1 MFSPLGNCWVR
12 AASIFA
18 KMHPPPPNWC
28 GYTCACIYMLST
40 YVTFFE
46 CKRERKRQP
55 MLHIWIICLICVSL
69 CNGECIQI
77 GWGVEKKKHKL
88 SKWGHTIKLEY
99 CTAFNG
105 GTLPILL
112 YRDIWATSASA
123 RRQSPTQL
131 TAKRRSWRGCL
142 WYGEQKG
149 LFTWSSHITVKLCI
163 FLILIVYN

>member
-1 MFSPLGNCWVR
+1 MFSPLGNSRVR

-18 KMHPPPPNWC
+18 EMHRPPPNWC
-28 GYTCACIYMLST
+28 GYTCVCIYMLSN
-40 YVTFFE
+40 YGTFCA
-46 CKRERKRQP
+46 CKREMKRQP
-55 MLHIWIICLICVSL
+55 MLYIWILCRICVSL

-105 GTLPILL
+105 DTLHILF
-112 YRDIWATSASA
+112 YRDIWATSAST
-123 RRQSPTQL
+123 RRQFPTQL

-149 LFTWSSHITVKLCI
+149 LFIWSSHITVKLCI